1 MKRFAFLP
9 LLLIAA
15 AAPAANAPGPD
26 TPASL
31 MAGYAAEAGAA
42 PSAERGAAFFAAT
55 HVGGKPDTPSCSTCH
70 TADPRAEG
78 RTRAGK
84 AIEPMAVSRNPTR
97 YTDLKFVEK
106 WFGRN
111 CDSVLGRAC
120 TAGEKADFI
129 AYMSSL

>member
-1 MKRFAFLP
+1 VKRLAFLP
-9 LLLIAA
+9 FMLIAA

-31 MAGYAAEAGAA
+31 TARYAAEAGAA
-42 PSAERGAAFFAAT
+42 PSAQRGAAFFAAT

-84 AIEPMAVSRNPTR
+84 VIEPMAVSRNPTR

>member
-1 MKRFAFLP
+1 MKRLAFLP

-31 MAGYAAEAGAA
+31 IARYAAEAGAPA
-42 PSAERGAAFFAAT
+42 SAERGAAFFAAT
-55 HVGGKPDTPSCSTCH
+55 HVGGKPDTPACASCH
-70 TADPRAEG
+70 TANPRAEG

-84 AIEPMAVSRNPTR
+84 PIEPMAVSVSPTR
-97 YTDLKFVEK
+97 YTDFKFVEK

-129 AYMSSL
+129 AYMNSL

>member
-1 MKRFAFLP
+1 MKRLAFLP
-9 LLLIAA
+9 LLMIAA
-15 AAPAANAPGPD
+15 AAPAAKTPGAD

-31 MAGYAAEAGAA
+31 MARYAAEAGTA

-55 HVGGKPDTPSCSTCH
+55 HTGGKPDTPSCSTCH
-70 TADPRAEG
+70 TANPRAEG

-84 AIEPMAVSRNPTR
+84 AIEPMAVSVSPTR

-129 AYMSSL
+129 AYMNSL